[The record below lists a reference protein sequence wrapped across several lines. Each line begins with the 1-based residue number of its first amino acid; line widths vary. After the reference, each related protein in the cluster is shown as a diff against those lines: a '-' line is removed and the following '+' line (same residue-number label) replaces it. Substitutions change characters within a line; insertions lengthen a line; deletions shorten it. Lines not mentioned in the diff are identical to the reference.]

1 MDARSLPFSG
11 RAPGRDGALA
21 PSTERALE
29 DLPDEALAVRAKDG
43 GPAFALIYDRYVDR
57 VYRYL
62 RYRTS
67 DPRDAEDLTSEVF
80 LRALRAIGRYAPR
93 APFYSWIYRI
103 ARNAVVDHYRARRE
117 LASFDDM
124 ADRPDGHPAG
134 DPEGHVIAIDR
145 RERMRR
151 AMEHL
156 PDEQQEVIVLR
167 FINGLSPEEVA
178 VVIGKRA
185 SAVRDIQFRALHA
198 LRRRVAPEELVS

>member
-67 DPRDAEDLTSEVF
+67 DPRDAEDLTSDVF

-93 APFYSWIYRI
+93 APFYSGIYRI
-103 ARNAVVDHYRARRE
+103 ARIAVVYHYRARRE

-124 ADRPDGHPAG
+124 ADLPDGHPAG

-145 RERMRR
+145 RERVRR

>member
-67 DPRDAEDLTSEVF
+67 DPRDAEDLTSDV
-80 LRALRAIGRYAPR
+80 G
-93 APFYSWIYRI
+93 SW
-103 ARNAVVDHYRARRE
+103 RR
-117 LASFDDM
+117 SM
-124 ADRPDGHPAG
+124 TWPIVPMVIRPATRK
-134 DPEGHVIAIDR
+134 VT
-145 RERMRR
+145 
-151 AMEHL
+151 
-156 PDEQQEVIVLR
+156 
-167 FINGLSPEEVA
+167 
-178 VVIGKRA
+178 
-185 SAVRDIQFRALHA
+185 
-198 LRRRVAPEELVS
+198 